1 MASIYD
7 FTLKTGLGEDFPLAQ
22 NKGKVMLIV
31 NTATGCGFTPQY
43 EPIEAMYEKYHD
55 QGLKS
60 STSPATSSWT
70 RRPAPTR
77 RSPLSAACAIRPSSR
92 R

>member
-7 FTLKTGLGEDFPLAQ
+7 FTLKTGLGEDYSLAQ

-55 QGLKS
+55 QGLERH
-60 STSPATSSWT
+60 
-70 RRPAPTR
+70 RRGDHLFLPHA
-77 RSPLSAACAIRPSSR
+77 L
-92 R
+92 